1 MAVSK
6 AFSIE
11 DGNLNTPA
19 IINTRVRNYSD
30 IDLTFTARSTGDVF
44 KKTDAA
50 AVKQSVK
57 TILQTNYGERP
68 FQPRFGADLRSKIF
82 DNYTVDE
89 NEFFIADAVK
99 DAIRDFEPRA
109 KVLNVIVSEQPD
121 RNFLGVT
128 VEFQVVDTEEIVSLE
143 TSISRIR

>member
-1 MAVSK
+1 MAVST

-11 DGNLNTPA
+11 GANLNRPA
-19 IINTRVRNYSD
+19 IINARVRNYSD

-99 DAIRDFEPRA
+99 DAIRDFEPRS